1 MLQSIFIDFAMTA
14 KNLKFMIR
22 RKTRQIAVGSVNI
35 GSDHPVSIQSMT
47 NTDTAD
53 VKATVHQIKA
63 LEKAGCEIV
72 RVAVPNMEAAE
83 AVGKIKK
90 SINIPLI
97 ADIHFDYRLALKVI
111 DKRIDGLRLNPGN
124 IGNKERIETVV
135 KAAKDKKIPI
145 RIGVNAGSLEKDIL
159 EKYKH
164 PTAEAMVESALRHIR
179 ILEDLNFHD
188 IKASMKASDVWK
200 TIDAYRL
207 LSKKVDYPFHIGIT
221 EAGTIFSGTVKS
233 AVGVGILLA
242 EGIGDTLRVSLTGD
256 PVEEVRVG
264 WEILKAMKLRER
276 GVNIISCPTCGRIKL
291 DIITLA
297 NEIEKRLSHIT
308 KPINI
313 AVMGCVVNGPGEAVE
328 SDIGIAGGDGVG
340 MLYIKGKPA
349 KKIKEKDIVDVIV
362 KEVEKG
368 QF

>member
-1 MLQSIFIDFAMTA
+1 
-14 KNLKFMIR
+14 
-22 RKTRQIAVGSVNI
+22 
-35 GSDHPVSIQSMT
+35 MT

-53 VKATVHQIKA
+53 VKATVKQIKA
-63 LEKAGCEIV
+63 LEKAGCELV
-72 RVAVPNMEAAE
+72 RAAVPNMEAAE

-90 SINIPLI
+90 SIDIPLI

-111 DKRIDGLRLNPGN
+111 DKGIDGLRLNPGN

-159 EKYKH
+159 ERYSH
-164 PTAEAMVESALRHIR
+164 PTAEAMVESALRHIK
-179 ILEDLNFHD
+179 ILEGLDFQD
-188 IKASMKASDVWK
+188 IKISLKASDVWK

-221 EAGTIFSGTVKS
+221 EAGTIFSGTIKS
-233 AVGVGILLA
+233 AAGLGILLS

-340 MLYIKGKPA
+340 LLYIKGKPA
-349 KKIKEKDIVDVIV
+349 KKVKEEDIVEAIV
-362 KEVEKG
+362 REVEKG
-368 QF
+368 RV

>member
-1 MLQSIFIDFAMTA
+1 MT
-14 KNLKFMIR
+14 R
-22 RKTRQIAVGSVNI
+22 RKTRQIAIGSVKI
-35 GSDHPVSIQSMT
+35 GSDSPASIQSMT

-53 VKATVHQIKA
+53 VKATVSQIKA
-63 LEKAGCEIV
+63 LERAGCEIV

-83 AVGKIKK
+83 AIKNIKK
-90 SINIPLI
+90 AAAIPVI
-97 ADIHFDYRLALKVI
+97 ADIHFDYRLALKAI
-111 DKRIDGLRLNPGN
+111 DNGVDGLRLNPGN
-124 IGNKERIETVV
+124 IGDKERIETVV
-135 KAAKDKKIPI
+135 KAAKENKIPI

-164 PTAEAMVESALRHIR
+164 PTAEAMVESALRHIK
-179 ILEDLNFHD
+179 ILENLDFHE
-188 IKASMKASDVWK
+188 IKVSLKASDVWK

-207 LSKKVDYPFHIGIT
+207 LAKKGDYPFHIGIT

-233 AVGVGILLA
+233 AAGLGILLA

-291 DIITLA
+291 DIIALA

-308 KPINI
+308 KPISI
-313 AVMGCVVNGPGEAVE
+313 AVMGCVVNGPGEAIE

-340 MLYIKGKPA
+340 MLYIKGRPA
-349 KKIKEKDIVDVIV
+349 KKVREEEIVEEIV
-362 KEVEKG
+362 REVERM
-368 QF
+368 

>member
-1 MLQSIFIDFAMTA
+1 MT
-14 KNLKFMIR
+14 R
-22 RKTRQIAVGSVNI
+22 RKTRQISVGSIKI
-35 GSDHPVSIQSMT
+35 GSNSPISVQSMT
-47 NTDTAD
+47 NTDTVD
-53 VKATVHQIKA
+53 VKSTVNQIKA

-111 DKRIDGLRLNPGN
+111 DKGIDGLRLNPGN
-124 IGNKERIETVV
+124 IGDKERVKTVV
-135 KAAKDKKIPI
+135 KAAQEKKIPI

-159 EKYKH
+159 EKHKH
-164 PTAEAMVESALRHIR
+164 PTPEAMVESALRHIR
-179 ILEDLNFHD
+179 ILEDLDFHE
-188 IKASMKASDVWK
+188 IKISLKASDVWK
-200 TIDAYRL
+200 TIQAYRL
-207 LSKKVDYPFHIGIT
+207 LAKKVDYPFHIGIT
-221 EAGTIFSGTVKS
+221 EAGTIFSGTIKS
-233 AVGVGILLA
+233 AAGLGILLS

-340 MLYIKGKPA
+340 LLYIKGKPA
-349 KKIKEKDIVDVIV
+349 KKVKEEDIVEAIV
-362 KEVEKG
+362 REVEKG

>member
-1 MLQSIFIDFAMTA
+1 MT
-14 KNLKFMIR
+14 R
-22 RKTRQIAVGSVNI
+22 RKTTQIAVGKVKI
-35 GSDHPVSIQSMT
+35 GSNSPISVQSMT

-53 VKATVHQIKA
+53 VKATVKQIKA
-63 LEKAGCEIV
+63 LEKAGCELV
-72 RVAVPNMEAAE
+72 RAAVPNMEAAE

-90 SINIPLI
+90 SIDIPLI

-111 DKRIDGLRLNPGN
+111 DKGIDGLRLNPGN

-159 EKYKH
+159 ERYSH

-179 ILEDLNFHD
+179 ILEDLDFHE
-188 IKASMKASDVWK
+188 IKISLKASDVWK
-200 TIDAYRL
+200 TIQAYRL
-207 LSKKVDYPFHIGIT
+207 LAKKVDYPFHIGIT
-221 EAGTIFSGTVKS
+221 EAGTIFSGTIKS
-233 AVGVGILLA
+233 AAGLGILLS

-297 NEIEKRLSHIT
+297 NEIEKSFHISQSQSISLSW
-308 KPINI
+308 
-313 AVMGCVVNGPGEAVE
+313 AAW
-328 SDIGIAGGDGVG
+328 
-340 MLYIKGKPA
+340 
-349 KKIKEKDIVDVIV
+349 
-362 KEVEKG
+362 
-368 QF
+368 

>member
-1 MLQSIFIDFAMTA
+1 MT
-14 KNLKFMIR
+14 R
-22 RKTRQIAVGSVNI
+22 RKTRQISVGSIKI
-35 GSDHPVSIQSMT
+35 GSNSPISVQSMT

-53 VKATVHQIKA
+53 VKATVTQIKA
-63 LEKAGCEIV
+63 LERAGCEIV
-72 RVAVPNMEAAE
+72 RVAVPNMDAAE
-83 AVGKIKK
+83 VLSKIKK
-90 SINIPLI
+90 AINIPLI
-97 ADIHFDYRLALKVI
+97 ADIHFYYRLALKAI
-111 DKRIDGLRLNPGN
+111 DNGVDGLRLNPGN
-124 IGNKERIETVV
+124 IGDKERIKAVV
-135 KAAKDKKIPI
+135 KAAREKKIPI

-159 EKYKH
+159 EKYGH
-164 PTAEAMVESALRHIR
+164 PTPKAMVESALRHIK
-179 ILEDLNFHD
+179 ILEDLDFRQ
-188 IKASMKASDVWK
+188 IKISLKASDVWK

-233 AVGVGILLA
+233 AAGLGILLA

-264 WEILKAMKLRER
+264 WEILKSMKLRER

-313 AVMGCVVNGPGEAVE
+313 AVMGCVVNGPGEAIE

-349 KKIKEKDIVDVIV
+349 KKIKEQDIVEAIV
-362 KEVEKG
+362 REVEKG